1 MTTTTALPTVPGYI
15 NRLVKGVLR
24 SPLHRVMSKNT
35 MLLSFTGRKSGKEYV
50 VAIRYLRDCE
60 RVVCFTDSKWWLNL
74 RGGAPVEMLIAGR
87 KLRGIATPVEDC
99 ATVARSLSE
108 FLHAMPGDSK
118 YYGVRRNADGLPNLN
133 DIAEAAQHT
142 AMVEIAASARPQQ
155 RHG

>member
-1 MTTTTALPTVPGYI
+1 MTTTTALPTVPGYV

-35 MLLSFTGRKSGKEYV
+35 MLLTFTGRKSGKEYV
-50 VAIRYLRDCE
+50 IAIRYLRDGE
-60 RVVCFTDSKWWLNL
+60 RVVCFTDSRWWFNL

-87 KLRGIATPVEDC
+87 KLVGIATPVEDR

-118 YYGVRRNADGLPNLN
+118 YYGVRRNTDGLPNPD

-142 AMVEIAASARPQQ
+142 AMVEIAASARPHQL
-155 RHG
+155 HS